1 MITGEEKNRRL
12 AENTAIRSAENEMK
26 RSEEKEREGLFLL
39 A

>member
-26 RSEEKEREGLFLL
+26 RTEERDNDPFLL